1 MLESNKHY
9 KIIIN
14 HYINISQLWNLWRD
28 NRCSVDHWLTL
39 TSSISPLSILSANL
53 FCRESMYLMASR
65 IMSNWVTLSFAE
77 TVGINSFNLK
87 NIWVRKYFDDG
98 EIFEC
103 NNHVLISSL
112 VSQKWT
118 RKSVSLDMLKIFQKY
133 FQPKLFE
140 VYKNVECN
148 NDDVKC
154 RTNWFQFGSL
164 KAWIG

>member
-1 MLESNKHY
+1 M
-9 KIIIN
+9 
-14 HYINISQLWNLWRD
+14 
-28 NRCSVDHWLTL
+28 
-39 TSSISPLSILSANL
+39 
-53 FCRESMYLMASR
+53 
-65 IMSNWVTLSFAE
+65 SFAE

-148 NDDVKC
+148 NDDEQIGSNLGLLKHELDKC
-154 RTNWFQFGSL
+154 LILVLIAALLGNFLS
-164 KAWIG
+164 